1 MESEAIMAA
10 RSRQLVSRVLEMPLS
25 RLGAVAGVIALAT
38 SGLFGGLDKVDR
50 PGAPTVAVDALNAG
64 EPWNVTVTGA
74 RLLDDLSPL
83 RLTNPGD
90 RWVALLATVEVTAT
104 ESRNDLRDAVRLP
117 GLDGL
122 LKEKAEYVY
131 LVRDSTSGP
140 YLNPGMP
147 EKFAFVWEQK
157 ASAAVPTEVT
167 AEIWGKT
174 QRPSSLTGNVEW
186 FDDDAPR
193 AEVPKVPV
201 TDRRKK

>member
-1 MESEAIMAA
+1 MAA
-10 RSRQLVSRVLEMPLS
+10 RSRQLVSRVLEKPLS

-38 SGLFGGLDKVDR
+38 SGLFGGLDKVDQ
-50 PGAPTVAVDALNAG
+50 PGAPTVAVNAVNAG
-64 EPWNVTVTGA
+64 EPWTVTVTGA
-74 RLLDDLSPL
+74 RLLDDLPPL

-90 RWVALLATVEVTAT
+90 RWLAIVATVEVTAA
-104 ESRNDLRDAVRLP
+104 ESRDDLRDAVRLP
-117 GLDGL
+117 GVDGL

-147 EKFAFVWEQK
+147 EKIAFVWEQK

-174 QRPSSLTGNVEW
+174 HRPSSLTGTMEW